1 MYSFLF
7 ITIFILRFYSIISKK
22 GGNEMEF
29 LKEIFMFI
37 GHLILLGLI
46 FIPGIYILSLIVKI
60 LRNNTR
66 K

>member
-7 ITIFILRFYSIISKK
+7 VTIFILRFYSIISKK

>member
-1 MYSFLF
+1 
-7 ITIFILRFYSIISKK
+7 
-22 GGNEMEF
+22 MEF

-60 LRNNTR
+60 LRNNTENNFLESIIII
-66 K
+66 